1 MWEEVI
7 KLAVSN
13 GIFAVLFCSLLIY
26 QLKDSAKREQK
37 YQQTIEGL
45 VEKFDIMYEI
55 KEDNEQL
62 KKDNAKIISDNT
74 EIKRILKRRKQG
86 DENDETYSK
95 NEYVC

>member
-1 MWEEVI
+1 MWEEII

-13 GIFAVLFCSLLIY
+13 GIFAVLFCTLLVY

-55 KEDNEQL
+55 KEDNEQI
-62 KKDNAKIISDNT
+62 KRDNAQIITDNA
-74 EIKRILKRRKQG
+74 EIKLMLG
-86 DENDETYSK
+86 K
-95 NEYVC
+95 NENRKE

>member
-7 KLAVSN
+7 KLAISN
-13 GIFAVLFCSLLIY
+13 GIFAVLFCLLLIY

-37 YQQTIEGL
+37 YQQTIDGL

-62 KKDNAKIISDNT
+62 KKDNMRIISDNT
-74 EIKRILKRRKQG
+74 EIKRMLKKVDKKG
-86 DENDETYSK
+86 ENYE
-95 NEYVC
+95 

>member
-1 MWEEVI
+1 MWEEII

-37 YQQTIEGL
+37 YQQTIDGL
-45 VEKFDIMYEI
+45 VDKFDIMYEI

-62 KKDNAKIISDNT
+62 KKDNMQIISDNAD
-74 EIKRILKRRKQG
+74 IKRMLNSTDKKR
-86 DENDETYSK
+86 E
-95 NEYVC
+95 